1 MYINIDI
8 FQFYSYFIYDISFF
22 KVNAL
27 EPEFASRSFNAK
39 RDGLVT
45 GGTFNE
51 VCFEGCNEM
60 KKVSS
65 CHKDMSKLSES
76 HNRVLGLTQVN
87 SYFYTGPTLPQRD
100 NDMLREC
107 IFSFSDPEFR
117 REDSGLSIHTCTEK
131 SLILLCGFVFF
142 FDPGLHYNQMR
153 EPRKIL

>member
-8 FQFYSYFIYDISFF
+8 LRFYSYFTYDISFF

-51 VCFEGCNEM
+51 VWFEGCNKM

-65 CHKDMSKLSES
+65 CHKGMSKLSES
-76 HNRVLGLTQVN
+76 QNRVLGLTQVN
-87 SYFYTGPTLPQRD
+87 SYLYTGSTLPQRD

-107 IFSFSDPEFR
+107 IFSFSDPGFR
-117 REDSGLSIHTCTEK
+117 
-131 SLILLCGFVFF
+131 
-142 FDPGLHYNQMR
+142 
-153 EPRKIL
+153 